1 MSKRLQNSRSRDSIA
16 LVRKARGLLA
26 VAGACAFDRI
36 FLEASGGSYLLCPS
50 NRVGKG
56 GYGRPTN
63 SPSVI
68 RSGDL
73 AASDA
78 RAVISALA
86 SPLRF
91 ASDSLDDMDPDHT
104 ERSLAG
110 LGGSSYTRGLVEKYG
125 DPGHMAVWSY
135 LELASFGGVISLYDI
150 PYAPRRGRQRRRAEH
165 PLPPGLVP
173 LRLVALP
180 TRGNEV
186 VDLRDVASRTLVPH
200 DGAEMVPFRRRVT
213 AVSTA
218 HIRGVHAKDPER
230 KGNFPDTRH
239 DCGNDPVHERVR
251 DTRRPTGYLYRY
263 RHPKRLGKSALCQ
276 QYLQS
281 KWGRGIPAASSII
294 TSSHLQSEFPT
305 PTLCP

>member
-50 NRVGKG
+50 DRVGKG

-135 LELASFGGVISLYDI
+135 LELASIG
-150 PYAPRRGRQRRRAEH
+150 
-165 PLPPGLVP
+165 
-173 LRLVALP
+173 
-180 TRGNEV
+180 
-186 VDLRDVASRTLVPH
+186 
-200 DGAEMVPFRRRVT
+200 
-213 AVSTA
+213 
-218 HIRGVHAKDPER
+218 
-230 KGNFPDTRH
+230 
-239 DCGNDPVHERVR
+239 
-251 DTRRPTGYLYRY
+251 
-263 RHPKRLGKSALCQ
+263 
-276 QYLQS
+276 
-281 KWGRGIPAASSII
+281 ASSHSTST
-294 TSSHLQSEFPT
+294 TSSSGRR
-305 PTLCP
+305 

>member
-50 NRVGKG
+50 DRVGKG

-86 SPLRF
+86 GLLHL
-91 ASDSLDDMDPDHT
+91 ASDSLDGIDPDHT
-104 ERSLAG
+104 EWSLAG

-135 LELASFGGVISLYDI
+135 LELASFGGVISLYK
-150 PYAPRRGRQRRRAEH
+150 YYVFERRAMKDEEAVK
-165 PLPPGLVP
+165 GLLFP
-173 LRLVALP
+173 TKALRNAAAHN
-180 TRGNEV
+180 GNM
-186 VDLRDVASRTLVPH
+186 L
-200 DGAEMVPFRRRVT
+200 
-213 AVSTA
+213 
-218 HIRGVHAKDPER
+218 
-230 KGNFPDTRH
+230 
-239 DCGNDPVHERVR
+239 
-251 DTRRPTGYLYRY
+251 
-263 RHPKRLGKSALCQ
+263 SALG
-276 QYLQS
+276 S
-281 KWGRGIPAASSII
+281 KLRKSVGSISRMAVEELGIDRE
-294 TSSHLQSEFPT
+294 LV
-305 PTLCP
+305 